1 MSISHP
7 IPPPPAYYH
16 VFEGVDKVLHIL
28 CLIRLTWRNGRE
40 CYFTGCEDSP
50 EKHPGHPAKGMTLGV
65 YVYIWWGTGHEML
78 FSRSLQDL
86 VGRKTSGQKG
96 TDSIRCGQAQGSA
109 FCDKHIKS
117 PSPVLHSA
125 WPATVLAQN
134 LNSSSFRQFP
144 EAAGQETK
152 RTVNKT
158 LK

>member
-16 VFEGVDKVLHIL
+16 VFEGVDKVLHVL
-28 CLIRLTWRNGRE
+28 CLIRRTWRNGRE

-50 EKHPGHPAKGMTLGV
+50 EKHPGHPAKGVTLGV

-96 TDSIRCGQAQGSA
+96 TDSIKCGQAQGSA
-109 FCDKHIKS
+109 FCDKHIKPPLQYS
-117 PSPVLHSA
+117 TLHGQPQF
-125 WPATVLAQN
+125 WHRTW
-134 LNSSSFRQFP
+134 NSSSFRQFP